1 VAETGTDGTPEGEDA
16 SLTEELRR
24 NFGDNLRTA
33 RIKAGMSQAQLA
45 KRVGLKQQ
53 YVSRVEIGTQNL
65 SLATMVTFARVFG
78 QDVVT
83 MLGRP
88 RDETTQ
94 D

>member
-1 VAETGTDGTPEGEDA
+1 
-16 SLTEELRR
+16 
-24 NFGDNLRTA
+24 
-33 RIKAGMSQAQLA
+33 MSQEQLA
-45 KRVGLKQQ
+45 ERVGLKQQ

-65 SLATMVTFARVFG
+65 SLSTMVTFARAFG
-78 QDVVT
+78 EEVVT